1 MLVLLSLFL
10 TLVNLP
16 SPIGMGAA
24 SVATKSGIIQGEIQ
38 GVVVAQRPFQKDE
51 FDLAVID
58 GAAIRVIDERGI
70 LTTKIAWQ
78 SVVPIPGMKLPSMS
92 RIAETLVGQQIPD
105 EGVRPRRFNVIGEL
119 VGSGAASRII
129 PAIRVKV
136 DGVERALP
144 VDDLVS
150 AGDSTKRQ

>member
-1 MLVLLSLFL
+1 MLVFLSLFL

-16 SPIGMGAA
+16 SPILMETA
-24 SVATKSGIIQGEIQ
+24 SVATKSGAIQGEIQ
-38 GVVVAQRPFQKDE
+38 GIVVARRPFQNDQ

-70 LTTKIAWQ
+70 LTTRIAWQ
-78 SVVPIPGMKLPSMS
+78 SVVPIPGMKLPSTS

-105 EGVRPRRFNVIGEL
+105 EGVHPRRFTVIGEL
-119 VGSGAASRII
+119 VGSGASSRII
-129 PAIRVKV
+129 PAIRVKA
-136 DGVERALP
+136 DAVERVIP

-150 AGDSTKRQ
+150 AGDATKRP